1 MRKSRTLPTEP
12 TEPGSDRARPIDRRL
27 FGLAEGA
34 RRYLWVTVGFGLA
47 SAVAVIIGAVVL
59 AGIINDVFLNGAAPR
74 SLTGALVVLGAV
86 YLGRGALEWG
96 RSVSAHR
103 ASATVK
109 RSLRERVMRAVLA
122 QTARGRSAGSGDLA
136 LTAST
141 GIDALD
147 AYFSHYLPQLVL
159 GALVPLFAVVWMAT
173 VDPLSVVIIV
183 LTVPLIPVFMWL
195 IGTYAD
201 RATRS
206 RWLTMRRLGDG
217 LVETLRGLLTLE
229 VYRAGGERLDRVKRL
244 SDEYRRQT
252 MATLRVAFL
261 SAFVLEL
268 VATISVAVIAVAI
281 GLRVVQGDL
290 DFEPAMAILI
300 LAPEVY
306 APMRKAGSEFHAAMD
321 GMEAARSMFA
331 VLETADANDGER
343 SGLLPVPQV
352 AVGAPFVTL
361 SDVSFSYPASD
372 DAHTVQVLDG
382 IDLSVVRGEHVALI
396 GPSGAGKSTLIRLIL
411 GFGRPTGGSIDVG
424 GVPLDRLDA
433 GSWRSMIGW
442 VRQEPFLISGTIAD
456 NVRLGAPGATT
467 EDVASALRLVGA
479 DDLIPRLG
487 ETIGE
492 QGRGLSHGQRRMV
505 TLARAVLPNPAL
517 LLLDEPTAGIDT
529 DTQLR
534 IASAFDRIAVGRTVI
549 TVAHQ
554 RILVDLADRVI
565 TIDGGRIVTASRS
578 EHR

>member
-1 MRKSRTLPTEP
+1 MRRSRPLPTEREE
-12 TEPGSDRARPIDRRL
+12 TATDGAKPIDRRL
-27 FGLAEGA
+27 FALAEGA

-47 SAVAVIIGAVVL
+47 SAAAVIVGAVVL
-59 AGIINDVFLNGAAPR
+59 AGIINDVFLGDAAPR
-74 SLTGALVVLGAV
+74 SLTGAFVALGVV
-86 YLGRGALEWG
+86 YLARGALEWG

-141 GIDALD
+141 GIDSLD

-159 GALVPLFAVVWMAT
+159 GALVPLFAVVWIAT
-173 VDPLSVVIIV
+173 VDPVSVVIIV

-217 LVETLRGLLTLE
+217 LIETLRGLLTLE
-229 VYRAGGERLDRVKRL
+229 VYRAGGERLDRVRRL

-281 GLRVVQGDL
+281 GLRVVQGSL

-331 VLETADANDGER
+331 VLEVADADER
-343 SGLLPVPQV
+343 EAADRLPVPETP
-352 AVGAPFVTL
+352 VGAPLVTL
-361 SDVSFSYPASD
+361 SDVSFAYPASG
-372 DAHTVQVLDG
+372 DARSVPVLDG
-382 IDLSVVRGEHVALI
+382 IDLSVDRGEHVALI

-411 GFGRPTGGSIDVG
+411 GFGRPTGGTVDVG
-424 GVPLDRLDA
+424 GVPLERVDEA
-433 GSWRSMIGW
+433 SWRSMIGW
-442 VRQEPFLISGTIAD
+442 VRQEPFLIAGTVLD
-456 NVRLGAPGATT
+456 NVRLGQPDSTT
-467 EDVASALRLVGA
+467 DEVAAALRLVGA
-479 DDLIPRLG
+479 EDLIPRLT

-505 TLARAVLPNPAL
+505 TLARAILPDPVL
-517 LLLDEPTAGIDT
+517 LLLDEPTAGIDS

-534 IASAFDRIAVGRTVI
+534 IAAAFDRIARGRTVI

-554 RILVDLADRVI
+554 RILVDLAERVV
-565 TIDGGRIVTASRS
+565 TIDGGRIVTSSGSGR
-578 EHR
+578 R

>member
-1 MRKSRTLPTEP
+1 VRRSRPLPTEREE
-12 TEPGSDRARPIDRRL
+12 TATDGAKPIDRRL
-27 FGLAEGA
+27 FALAEGA

-47 SAVAVIIGAVVL
+47 SAAAVIVGAVVL
-59 AGIINDVFLNGAAPR
+59 AGIINDVFLGDAAPR
-74 SLTGALVVLGAV
+74 SLTGAFVALGVV
-86 YLGRGALEWG
+86 YLARGALEWG

-141 GIDALD
+141 GIDSLD

-159 GALVPLFAVVWMAT
+159 GALVPLFAVVWIAT
-173 VDPLSVVIIV
+173 VDPVSVVIIV

-217 LVETLRGLLTLE
+217 LIETLRGLLTLE
-229 VYRAGGERLDRVKRL
+229 VYRAGGERLDRVRRL

-281 GLRVVQGDL
+281 GLRVVQGSL

-331 VLETADANDGER
+331 VLEVADADER
-343 SGLLPVPQV
+343 EAADRLPVPETP
-352 AVGAPFVTL
+352 VGAPLVTL
-361 SDVSFSYPASD
+361 SDVSFAYPASG
-372 DAHTVQVLDG
+372 DARSVPVLDG
-382 IDLSVVRGEHVALI
+382 IDLSVDRGEHVALI

-411 GFGRPTGGSIDVG
+411 GFGRPTGGTVDVG
-424 GVPLDRLDA
+424 VPHRRYRPRQRTARPTGLD
-433 GSWRSMIGW
+433 
-442 VRQEPFLISGTIAD
+442 
-456 NVRLGAPGATT
+456 
-467 EDVASALRLVGA
+467 
-479 DDLIPRLG
+479 
-487 ETIGE
+487 
-492 QGRGLSHGQRRMV
+492 
-505 TLARAVLPNPAL
+505 
-517 LLLDEPTAGIDT
+517 
-529 DTQLR
+529 
-534 IASAFDRIAVGRTVI
+534 
-549 TVAHQ
+549 
-554 RILVDLADRVI
+554 
-565 TIDGGRIVTASRS
+565 DG
-578 EHR
+578 

>member
-1 MRKSRTLPTEP
+1 MRRSRPLPTEREE
-12 TEPGSDRARPIDRRL
+12 TATDGAKPIDRRL
-27 FGLAEGA
+27 FALAEGA

-47 SAVAVIIGAVVL
+47 SAAAVIVGAVVL
-59 AGIINDVFLNGAAPR
+59 AGIINDVFLGDAAPR
-74 SLTGALVVLGAV
+74 SLTGAFVALGVV
-86 YLGRGALEWG
+86 YLARGALEWG
-96 RSVSAHR
+96 RSVSAHH

-141 GIDALD
+141 GIDSLD

-159 GALVPLFAVVWMAT
+159 GALVPLFAVVWIAT
-173 VDPLSVVIIV
+173 VDPVSVVIIV

-217 LVETLRGLLTLE
+217 LIETLRGLLTLE
-229 VYRAGGERLDRVKRL
+229 VYRAGGERLDRVRRL

-281 GLRVVQGDL
+281 GLRVVQGSL

-331 VLETADANDGER
+331 VLEVADADER
-343 SGLLPVPQV
+343 EAADRLPVPETP
-352 AVGAPFVTL
+352 VGAPLVTL
-361 SDVSFSYPASD
+361 SDVSFAYPASG
-372 DAHTVQVLDG
+372 DARSVPVLDG
-382 IDLSVVRGEHVALI
+382 IDLSVDRGEHVALI

-411 GFGRPTGGSIDVG
+411 GFGRPTGGTVDVG
-424 GVPLDRLDA
+424 GVPLERVDA
-433 GSWRSMIGW
+433 ASWRSMIGW
-442 VRQEPFLISGTIAD
+442 VRQEPFLIAGTVLD
-456 NVRLGAPGATT
+456 NVRLGQPDSTT
-467 EDVASALRLVGA
+467 DEVAAALRLVGA
-479 DDLIPRLG
+479 EDLIPRLT

-505 TLARAVLPNPAL
+505 TLARAILPDPVL
-517 LLLDEPTAGIDT
+517 LLLDEPTAGIDS

-534 IASAFDRIAVGRTVI
+534 IAAAFDRIARGRTVI

-554 RILVDLADRVI
+554 RILVDLAERVV
-565 TIDGGRIVTASRS
+565 TIDGGRIVTSSGSGR
-578 EHR
+578 R